1 MAYKAFSLFSFTL
14 LLLPLHSYATSQNS
28 HEKKLSLFEFLK
40 HLQGCHKGDKVKGIH
55 NLKAYLENFGY
66 LSYSQ
71 SKNQTHTN
79 GDDFDEL
86 LESAIKTYQLN
97 YHLNATGTM
106 DAKTIS
112 SMMMPRCGPGSRYHQ
127 WDELDALKQEET
139 SPPPWFF
146 SHEPRAQAFQT
157 WAANTHFTFSR
168 TQDYT
173 NADLKIS
180 FHKGDHGDGN
190 PFNGAGGSIA
200 HAFSPTDGR
209 FHYDADEQWSVE
221 ATPGVVSYETVALHE
236 IGHLLGLEHSS
247 VEGAIMWPRVR
258 SGVIQG
264 LHRDDIDGIKAS
276 YNF

>member
-1 MAYKAFSLFSFTL
+1 M
-14 LLLPLHSYATSQNS
+14 
-28 HEKKLSLFEFLK
+28 
-40 HLQGCHKGDKVKGIH
+40 
-55 NLKAYLENFGY
+55 
-66 LSYSQ
+66 
-71 SKNQTHTN
+71 
-79 GDDFDEL
+79 
-86 LESAIKTYQLN
+86 ESDIKTYQLN

-112 SMMMPRCGPGSRYHQ
+112 SMMMPRCGVADITNGTNWMHSSKRKHQHHHGSFRTVSHYSFFQGNPKWPASKYHLTYGFLPSTPV
-127 WDELDALKQEET
+127 EAMN
-139 SPPPWFF
+139 PV
-146 SHEPRAQAFQT
+146 AQAFQT
-157 WAANTHFTFSR
+157 WAAHTHFTFSR

-180 FHKGDHGDGN
+180 FHKGDHGDGY

-221 ATPGVVSYETVALHE
+221 ATPGVVSYKTVALHE

-247 VEGAIMWPRVR
+247 VEGAIMWSKVR

-264 LHRDDIDGIKAS
+264 LHRDDIGIKAF
-276 YNF
+276 YNFWMCKDLKSSIFSGWRE